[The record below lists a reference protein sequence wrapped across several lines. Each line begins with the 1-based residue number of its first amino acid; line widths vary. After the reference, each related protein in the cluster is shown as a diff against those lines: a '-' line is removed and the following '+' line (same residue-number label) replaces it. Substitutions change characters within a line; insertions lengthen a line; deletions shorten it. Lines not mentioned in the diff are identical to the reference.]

1 MGWCDCHL
9 HQYRIGRSYIG
20 IPDQDFAM
28 DADDE
33 RKIYLQDIISSPK
46 DNFVYEYDF
55 GDRADRSLPSVAN
68 TARPIADC

>member
-20 IPDQDFAM
+20 IPDPDFAM

-55 GDRADRSLPSVAN
+55 GDSWKHKIVLEKNSFFGFF
-68 TARPIADC
+68 